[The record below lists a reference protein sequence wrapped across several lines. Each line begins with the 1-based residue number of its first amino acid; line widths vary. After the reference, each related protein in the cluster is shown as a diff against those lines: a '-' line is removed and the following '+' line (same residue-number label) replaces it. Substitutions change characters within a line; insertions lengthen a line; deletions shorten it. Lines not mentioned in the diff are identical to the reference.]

1 MHTWGD
7 KKLPKEHP
15 AGATIETISGKG
27 LNLFGPKLATQ
38 LTYLLRF
45 ILGENAFLWFHK
57 YDYIYLGL
65 SRINPCVNAGETSS
79 TVEHS
84 FFSRNYVITF
94 WVTVNSQLA
103 CFGSS
108 QRLLCTWY
116 CIELGA
122 TCIACKCGQHFVLL
136 APSGATWIG
145 FKFSHQ
151 MAPHALVPILA
162 TRWRFLH

>member
-1 MHTWGD
+1 MRRQKPSQRTPCRSNHRD
-7 KKLPKEHP
+7 YIRE
-15 AGATIETISGKG
+15 
-27 LNLFGPKLATQ
+27 GPKPFRPKACNTA
-38 LTYLLRF
+38 YVSSEVYFRWKS
-45 ILGENAFLWFHK
+45 FLWFHK

-79 TVEHS
+79 IVEHS

-108 QRLLCTWY
+108 QSLLYTWY

-151 MAPHALVPILA
+151 MASHALVPILA